1 MQFKLS
7 QLSDLF
13 VVGENINS
21 NLEDV
26 QLRCEE
32 FAVQGG
38 EFMEST
44 LNAGRD
50 GMVDPGQAGV
60 QGGQPMSA
68 EMLSPD
74 ETV

>member
-1 MQFKLS
+1 MQFKIN

-13 VVGENINS
+13 IQADELNT
-21 NLEDV
+21 NLHDV
-26 QLRCEE
+26 QRRCEE

-44 LNAGRD
+44 INAVRG
-50 GMVDPGQAGV
+50 GNTLAGPETLGA
-60 QGGQPMSA
+60 QGNTVSA

-74 ETV
+74 